1 MRLVRSRCQAGLQLP
16 FRWNVCEFRR
26 IIGNVAVRRNRHPSG
41 LSRFRGA
48 PSEVVC
54 MQCPLC
60 GRRAAR
66 RACPAIG
73 ETICPVC
80 CGTKRLVELPCP
92 DDCVY
97 LHTARQHPPAVEQRQ
112 HQRDLAL
119 VLPAIRTLT
128 TGQQQLFVL
137 LLGMIHGQS
146 GDPLRPLT
154 DEDVIEAATSLAA
167 TYETA
172 ARGVIYEHQPQS
184 LPAQRLQAALKE
196 ALADIG
202 REVGGR
208 MLDADAPHA
217 LRAVAQAAQGVVH
230 SAAGSRTAF
239 LELTGRL
246 GGPKPSPGA
255 EEAPRP
261 GGLILPPG

>member
-1 MRLVRSRCQAGLQLP
+1 MP
-16 FRWNVCEFRR
+16 
-26 IIGNVAVRRNRHPSG
+26 
-41 LSRFRGA
+41 
-48 PSEVVC
+48 
-54 MQCPLC
+54 CPLC
-60 GRRAAR
+60 GRRPAR
-66 RACPAIG
+66 RACPATG
-73 ETICPVC
+73 RTICPVC
-80 CGTKRLVELPCP
+80 CGTKRLIELPCP

-137 LLGMIHGQS
+137 LLGLIHEQS

-154 DEDVIEAATSLAA
+154 DEDVIEAASCLAA
-167 TYETA
+167 THETA
-172 ARGVIYEHQPQS
+172 ARGVIYEHQPRS
-184 LPAQRLQAALKE
+184 LSAQRLGAALKE
-196 ALADIG
+196 ALAELG

-208 MLDADAPHA
+208 AIETDAPHA
-217 LRAVAQAAQGVVH
+217 LRAVAQAAQEVAR
-230 SAAGSRTAF
+230 STARSRTAF

-246 GGPKPSPGA
+246 GGPKPASGA
-255 EEAPRP
+255 GEAPRA